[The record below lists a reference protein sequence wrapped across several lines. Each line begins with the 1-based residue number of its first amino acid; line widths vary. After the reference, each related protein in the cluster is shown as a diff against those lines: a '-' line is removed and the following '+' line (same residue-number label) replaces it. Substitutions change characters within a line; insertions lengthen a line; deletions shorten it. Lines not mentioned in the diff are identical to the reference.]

1 MKKLLLSTVAVATL
15 MFTGCG
21 NAPQPHKVECQRDG
35 TAAPKWVCTGG
46 SNFEGGIA
54 ALGIAPPQPDPDM
67 QMEEAMASARDK
79 LARRIEV
86 KVKNMFKKFRAT
98 TGIGKDM
105 TMDRAVED
113 VSKQLSHATLRGS
126 KLINSWESPKG
137 NLYVLVGMPDV
148 QKIQQEVK
156 QAAKTSLKNNQ
167 ALWQKFLAKKADKEL
182 DEAIKEEFGG
192 Q

>member
-1 MKKLLLSTVAVATL
+1 MKKILLLSGIVTTL
-15 MFTGCG
+15 LFTGCG
-21 NAPQPHKVECQRDG
+21 NAPQPHKIGCQRDG

-46 SNFEGGIA
+46 SNVEGGIA
-54 ALGIAPPQPDPDM
+54 ALGIAPAQPDPDM

-86 KVKNMFKKFRAT
+86 KVKNMFKKFRST

-126 KLINSWESPKG
+126 KLINSWQSPKG
-137 NLYVLVGMPDV
+137 NLYVLVGMPDAQQV
-148 QKIQQEVK
+148 QKEVK
-156 QAAKTSLKNNQ
+156 SAVKTSLKNNQ

-182 DEAIKEEFGG
+182 DAAIKEEFGG
-192 Q
+192 E